1 MEYSTVIE
9 GHFIS
14 RPNRFIAMVEVNG
27 QEEICHVK
35 NTGRCKELLISGVR
49 VVLEPSD
56 KPSRKTKFDLI
67 AVYKGDMLINID
79 SQAPNKVAFEYL
91 CKLYPT
97 AEIHPEFS
105 IGQSRLDFLV
115 EENGEKLFVEVK
127 GCTLEKDGGA
137 YFPDA
142 PTLRGV
148 KHLREL
154 ISCVEQGHRAMALFI
169 IQMRPVSFLS
179 PNDETHPEFG
189 AALRLAAESGVE
201 IRAVDCIV
209 EKNVLLAHEPVEIR
223 L

>member
-1 MEYSTVIE
+1 MEYGTVIE
-9 GHFIS
+9 GRFIS
-14 RPNRFIAMVEVNG
+14 RPNRFIAVVEVNG
-27 QEEICHVK
+27 QDEICHVK
-35 NTGRCKELLISGVR
+35 NTGRCKELLIPGVR

-79 SQAPNKVAFEYL
+79 SQAPNKVALEYL
-91 CKLYPT
+91 HKLYPS

-115 EENGEKLFVEVK
+115 QQDGEKLFVEVK

-154 ISCVEQGHRAMALFI
+154 ITCVKQGHRAMVLFI
-169 IQMRPVSFLS
+169 IQMRPILFLS

-189 AALRLAAESGVE
+189 SALRLASQSGVE
-201 IRAVDCIV
+201 IRAIDCIV
-209 EKNVLLAHEPVEIR
+209 ETNALIAHEPVEIR